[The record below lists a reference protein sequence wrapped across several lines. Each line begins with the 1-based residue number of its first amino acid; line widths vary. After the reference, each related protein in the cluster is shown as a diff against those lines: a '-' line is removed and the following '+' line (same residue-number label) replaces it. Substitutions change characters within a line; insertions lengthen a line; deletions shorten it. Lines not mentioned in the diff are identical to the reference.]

1 MEKGKDCA
9 QAMWLTLKSL
19 FQFQGQIKRE
29 RVGEGGG
36 GVCVVC
42 VCCGLNFFIRPVF
55 FLLLLVSNQ
64 SSYFNSIA
72 RLLCNLKYSNFSHL
86 EIFLSLLG
94 L

>member
-36 GVCVVC
+36 GVCGVC
-42 VCCGLNFFIRPVF
+42 VLWSKLLYQTCVF
-55 FLLLLVSNQ
+55 SFYCLFQTKVLTSTVLLD
-64 SSYFNSIA
+64 YFVT
-72 RLLCNLKYSNFSHL
+72 
-86 EIFLSLLG
+86 
-94 L
+94 